1 MAKLGIKTED
11 FERLI
16 KAYKNIPDV
25 ADKSINEVLQ
35 NEASPI
41 IVKSIQ
47 GLIPESNRNWAGKLP
62 AAANSKSVAER
73 KKDRKNLS
81 ITIGSTSK
89 YHYLYFPDD
98 GTNTRRHIGN
108 QQFFLRGAEA
118 KQSEIIDL
126 CINRLVG
133 DLEKSL

>member
-1 MAKLGIKTED
+1 MAKLGIKTDD
-11 FERLI
+11 FERFI
-16 KAYKNIPDV
+16 KAYKNIPEV
-25 ADKSINEVLQ
+25 ADKTINEVLQ
-35 NEASPI
+35 KEASPLI
-41 IVKSIQ
+41 TKSIM

-62 AAANSKSVAER
+62 AAAKSKSVAER

-98 GTNTRRHIGN
+98 GSNTRRHAGN

-126 CINRLVG
+126 CINRLS
-133 DLEKSL
+133 DDIEKSL